1 MDFFYKILCSCDII
15 FEIKYLHSYPLP
27 LPKQKKKK
35 DDAIQVTLNMTFC
48 PTPQTLTHQQ
58 PKHPQRTTINKIKL
72 AAFP

>member
-1 MDFFYKILCSCDII
+1 MPSFIPFTPTKA
-15 FEIKYLHSYPLP
+15 
-27 LPKQKKKK
+27 KKKK
-35 DDAIQVTLNMTFC
+35 KDAIQVTLNMTFC